1 MKIRREK
8 RRTIIF
14 LLMFFFVREADKLKK
29 TFLDDC
35 ALMLVE
41 TVGKDEKSIL
51 LLLPV
56 WVEKCVYYVSL
67 IMNLTNFKKE
77 EKRKHFVNI

>member
-1 MKIRREK
+1 
-8 RRTIIF
+8 
-14 LLMFFFVREADKLKK
+14 MFFFVREADKLKRL
-29 TFLDDC
+29 FLDDC

-56 WVEKCVYYVSL
+56 WVEKCSL
-67 IMNLTNFKKE
+67 IMTGG
-77 EKRKHFVNI
+77 R